1 MPGRVGDDYMENNA
15 KLREISAILDQN
27 PVCVKIVSFFLQ
39 HKFAMDNARGIAE
52 WWIGEDVESTQ
63 NALYQLASCGVV
75 VVRSYAGVHLYS
87 FTTDTHLQAH
97 LQELLRQKGLLLEE
111 EES

>member
-1 MPGRVGDDYMENNA
+1 MENNA
-15 KLREISAILDQN
+15 KLREISAILDRN
-27 PVCVKIVSFFLQ
+27 PVCVKIVSFFLR
-39 HKFAMDNARGIAE
+39 HKFAMDNVRGIAE

-87 FTTDTHLQAH
+87 FTTDTRLQTQ
-97 LQELLRQKGLLLEE
+97 LEELLRQKGLLLEE